1 MTPEAIA
8 QVRARAALGEPE
20 ALCLSAVFAGLGAGE
35 PQNWAT
41 ARARLSQASANSD
54 LAGRQLAI
62 LDAWPFETWLAPA
75 DRKRLSAAPR
85 ISMAHGL
92 LPASACD
99 WLIARARGRVKRALV
114 FDAAAAG
121 AKLDVQR
128 SNSAWELELA
138 DLDLVVLLTRARIAA
153 TLSVPVGA
161 LEPVQILHYAPGQ
174 QFGRHHDYLDPA
186 QPGHAAD
193 IARRGQRMA
202 TALVYLNTGYEGGQ
216 TDFPMAGLKFR
227 GEPGDALLF
236 ANVAADGQPDPLS
249 LHAGLPTTR
258 GEKWLLSQWVRDRAP
273 A

>member
-1 MTPEAIA
+1 MTPEAVA
-8 QVRARAALGEPE
+8 RVRAQAELGEPE

-35 PQNWAT
+35 TQNWST
-41 ARARLSQASANSD
+41 ARARLSQAAAHSD
-54 LAGRQLAI
+54 VARRQLAV
-62 LDAWPFETWLAPA
+62 LDAWPLATWLAPTA
-75 DRKRLSAAPR
+75 RERLSAAPR
-85 ISMAHGL
+85 ISMARDL
-92 LPASACD
+92 LPVTACD
-99 WLIARARGRVKRALV
+99 WLIARAQGRVKRALV

-121 AKLDVQR
+121 AKLDTQR

-138 DLDLVVLLTRARIAA
+138 DLDLVVLLARARIAA
-153 TLSVPVGA
+153 TLGVPAGA

-174 QFGRHHDYLDPA
+174 QFARHHDYLDPA

-216 TDFPMAGLKFR
+216 TDFPVAGLRFR

-236 ANVAADGQPDPLS
+236 ANIDPDGQPEPRS